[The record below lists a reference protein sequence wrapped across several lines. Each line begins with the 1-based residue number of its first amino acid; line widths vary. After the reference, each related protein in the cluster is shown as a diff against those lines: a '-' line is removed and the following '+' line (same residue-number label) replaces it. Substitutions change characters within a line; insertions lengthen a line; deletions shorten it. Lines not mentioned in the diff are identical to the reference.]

1 MAERFREIR
10 TLLSHIKATES
21 TEVPPIDT
29 EEVKILR
36 GLFYV
41 HLYGALEQ
49 SLNEATESFLRAASA
64 LGLQNWDLSLR
75 FLPTAMNAQFKG
87 LSDAQSQKKWQKRLA
102 FVNAIYDGHA
112 CQIESSVFA
121 PHFQNSEM
129 ETIADIAS
137 YLGIASDAI
146 KTSPDRFFVDEVV
159 HKRHEVAHGR
169 ASPASVGARGRSPDL
184 ELRLDGVR
192 RTVDLFVE
200 LLEKHFDSYAFLNT
214 PAQTKFL
221 HAETD

>member
-10 TLLSHIKATES
+10 TLLSHIKAIES
-21 TEVPPIDT
+21 ADVPPVDT

-49 SLNEATESFLRAASA
+49 SLNEATESFLRSASA
-64 LGLQNWDLSLR
+64 LGLQNLDLSLR
-75 FLPTAMNAQFKG
+75 FLPTAMNAQFKA
-87 LSDAQSQKKWQKRLA
+87 LSEAQSQRKWKKRLD
-102 FVNAIYDGHA
+102 FVDAIYDGRA
-112 CQIESSVFA
+112 CRIESSVFA
-121 PHFQNSEM
+121 PHLQNSEM

-137 YLGIASDAI
+137 YLGIATDSI
-146 KTSPDRFFVDEVV
+146 INSPDRFYVDEVV
-159 HKRHEVAHGR
+159 QKRHQVAHGR
-169 ASPASVGARGRSPDL
+169 VSPASVGARGRSADL

-200 LLEKHFDSYAFLNT
+200 LLEKHYESYAFLNT
-214 PAQTKFL
+214 PAQTRFL
-221 HAETD
+221 EAERD